1 MNYPNPSTVQSCR
14 GSRETE
20 VLKSSSK
27 KGMKTDFAFWDTSA
41 IVPLCYHLPKTTAAS
56 RRLRKKYSK
65 SAVWWGTEV
74 EISSSLARLLREGT
88 INGHGRILA
97 FRHWRSFCA
106 GARVIDATNRVLS
119 IAVELPNRYGLRA
132 LDSFQLAAALE
143 WCGERPRNRPF
154 ITADHRLGRAADDSG
169 FDVISL

>member
-1 MNYPNPSTVQSCR
+1 
-14 GSRETE
+14 
-20 VLKSSSK
+20 
-27 KGMKTDFAFWDTSA
+27 MKTDFAFWDTSA
-41 IVPLCYHLPKTTAAS
+41 IVPLCYHQPKTTAAS

-74 EISSSLARLLREGT
+74 EISSSLARLLRQGA
-88 INGHGRILA
+88 INEQGRELA
-97 FRHWRSFCA
+97 FGHWRTFCE
-106 GARVIDATNRVLS
+106 GARVIDATSRVLL

-154 ITADHRLGRAADDSG
+154 ITADRRLAVSASKAG
-169 FDVISL
+169 FDVVSL